1 MRHPSWFLV
10 ERILFQLKDIKGKMT
25 DAVPE
30 NEISDGAEAEKNW
43 WDEPDQGREVSIGR
57 EVRVNL
63 LRVQMEPSI
72 NRACCN
78 ACPQPR
84 AMHLML
90 TERDFVAQRSVFL
103 KMVQFSIH
111 G

>member
-30 NEISDGAEAEKNW
+30 NEISDGAEEQKNGW
-43 WDEPDQGREVSIGR
+43 AQPHQVVEESIR
-57 EVRVNL
+57 SEILVDL